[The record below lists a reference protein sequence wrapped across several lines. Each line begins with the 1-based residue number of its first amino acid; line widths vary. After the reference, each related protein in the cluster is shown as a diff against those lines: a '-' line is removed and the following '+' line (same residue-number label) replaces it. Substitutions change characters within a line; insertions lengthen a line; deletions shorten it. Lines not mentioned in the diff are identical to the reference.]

1 MQYRSWR
8 FEQGQPLRFHK
19 LVLNHCR
26 ITGTQAARLFHAI
39 GADHGMHLHLS
50 GNAIE
55 DGIEALTAAI
65 RSESGPAGLH
75 LEMIEFKHET
85 AYLSL
90 LASLTNT
97 DHLTHLSLA
106 GTGPSPGPCT
116 PALLETLTTFLSA
129 NTSITALDLSG
140 FSGKLDDGQLPVGFG
155 AALAGLATNT
165 TLTHLRI
172 RNQNLHPAAGARMS
186 PYPL

>member
-1 MQYRSWR
+1 
-8 FEQGQPLRFHK
+8 
-19 LVLNHCR
+19 
-26 ITGTQAARLFHAI
+26 
-39 GADHGMHLHLS
+39 MHLHLS

-55 DGIEALTAAI
+55 DGIEALTAAV
-65 RSESGPAGLH
+65 RSDSGPAGLH
-75 LEMIEFKHET
+75 LEMIEFKHES

-90 LASLTNT
+90 LASLTHT

-186 PYPL
+186 LLPLSAVLFRHLVFCPIYLLLVHILAHPQENQEN